1 MPTGAAN
8 AGESPRPQNY
18 FATTH
23 WTVVMA
29 AGASDTTRARAALD
43 ELCQLYWYPLYA
55 YVRRRGSSPEDAE
68 DLTQEFFRTL
78 LEKEYLKAADRDKG
92 RFRTFLLV
100 ALKRFLANDWDR
112 ASAQKRGGGLE
123 HVSLDTSSAETQYQV
138 EVANEASAERIYDRR
153 WAFALLGKT
162 MARLRAEFV
171 SSGKQ
176 DEFEQ
181 IKECLTADRGSL
193 DYGALSRRT
202 GLSEGALRVGI
213 HRLRKRFREIFREE
227 VSQTVATPAEIHA
240 EMQHLMAALAD

>member
-1 MPTGAAN
+1 MPTGATS

-29 AGASDTTRARAALD
+29 AGASHTTGARAALD
-43 ELCQLYWYPLYA
+43 ELCELYWYPLYA

-78 LEKEYLKAADRDKG
+78 LEKEYLKAADREKG

-100 ALKRFLANDWDR
+100 ALQRFLANDWDR
-112 ASAQKRGGGLE
+112 ARAQKRGGRLE

-138 EVANEASAERIYDRR
+138 EAASEISPERIYDRR
-153 WAFALLGKT
+153 WAFALLGRT

-171 SSGKQ
+171 ASGKQ

-181 IKECLTADRGSL
+181 IKECLTADRGAL
-193 DYGALSRRT
+193 DYGALAKRT
-202 GLSEGALRVGI
+202 RQSEGTLRVGI
-213 HRLRKRFREIFREE
+213 HRLRTRFREIFREE
-227 VSQTVATPAEIHA
+227 VAQTVATPTEIDA
-240 EMQHLMAALAD
+240 EMRHLMAALAD

>member
-1 MPTGAAN
+1 MPTKATSAAK
-8 AGESPRPQNY
+8 SPRPQHY

-29 AGASDTTRARAALD
+29 AGSHTTGARAALD

-55 YVRRRGSSPEDAE
+55 YVRRRGSNPEDAE

-100 ALKRFLANDWDR
+100 ALQRFLANDWDR
-112 ASAQKRGGGLE
+112 ARAQKRGGRSV
-123 HVSLDTSSAETQYQV
+123 HVCLDTSSAETQYQV
-138 EVANEASAERIYDRR
+138 EAASEVSPERIYDRR

-171 SSGKQ
+171 ASGKQ

-181 IKECLTADRGSL
+181 IKECLTAERGAL

-202 GLSEGALRVGI
+202 GMSEGTLRVGI

-227 VSQTVATPAEIHA
+227 VAQTVATPTEIDA
-240 EMQHLMAALAD
+240 EMRHLMAALAD

>member
-1 MPTGAAN
+1 MASSATN
-8 AGESPRPQNY
+8 VGESPRLQNY

-29 AGASDTTRARAALD
+29 AGRSDTRRARAALE
-43 ELCQLYWYPLYA
+43 ELCQRYWHPLYA

-78 LEKEYLKAADRDKG
+78 LEKEYLKAADREKG

-100 ALKRFLANDWDR
+100 ALQRFLANDWDR
-112 ASAQKRGGGLE
+112 ARAQKRGGRLE

-138 EVANEASAERIYDRR
+138 EASSQISAERIYDRR

-171 SSGKQ
+171 VSGKQ

-193 DYGALSRRT
+193 DYGALSQRT
-202 GLSEGALRVGI
+202 GLSEGTLRVGI

-227 VSQTVATPAEIHA
+227 VAQTVAMPAEIDA
-240 EMQHLMAALAD
+240 EMRHLMAALAD